1 MNILL
6 PYNSVCFTIRYFV
19 RMANQ
24 LLVEDEG
31 FGEDNKGFVMLTAD
45 LNVRLRWCHKGKG
58 AEDFIRLIQDNLTQG
73 GPDAIASAD
82 VALSAGSSAAAA
94 DVAVN
99 PAAAASSSVP
109 TKKLAE
115 MTRSLRENLASVLD
129 ERERLHEDR
138 KKLSKIFTSF
148 ALDGDLDSGMKLLNF
163 SNEIDAK
170 EKNRDPMDST
180 VEDTWALCQKLEKG
194 TKIFCSISK

>member
-1 MNILL
+1 
-6 PYNSVCFTIRYFV
+6 
-19 RMANQ
+19 MANQ

-82 VALSAGSSAAAA
+82 VALSAGSNAIAVDAA
-94 DVAVN
+94 DK
-99 PAAAASSSVP
+99 PAASSSVP

-163 SNEIDAK
+163 SNEVDAK

-194 TKIFCSISK
+194 LKYLVRSIVIAIIFKLF